1 MNNELINDNEYYIFY
16 RKRIIFICFRLEP
29 DPLFP
34 EVDSGPD
41 QNEVD
46 PTNTCHSKYE
56 RKFKNIYFFSRT

>member
-1 MNNELINDNEYYIFY
+1 MNNKIINDNEYYIFY

-46 PTNTCHSKYE
+46 PTNTCHSNTRE
-56 RKFKNIYFFSRT
+56 NSNCIFF